1 MNLHSFTALIMAR
14 RWLTVLL
21 ALALMAVLAA
31 GAQFIVPVDV
41 DFRNHFNEDD
51 PHLVALERLEDTYA
65 ISDTAF
71 VAVAP
76 KTGGVFTREA
86 LVAVEELTERLWQT
100 PYVTRVDSIANYS
113 HSRGVGDE
121 LIVSPLIDDAG
132 SLDDDAMRRAR
143 EIALGTE
150 EVSGRLVS
158 RDGRVAA
165 LIVSMALPDENRQA
179 AKAEVVDSLRAA
191 AAAERAKHS
200 TIEYHLTG
208 ELFLNRSIRDALDE
222 DMGVLGP
229 VAFGTMLVVATVML
243 RSLWGIVSIVVM
255 VVAVLLSGLGFAG
268 WAGLTLYGESGAA
281 LFVLMAV
288 TVAHAVHIIE
298 AVRAGMRRGMDR
310 REAAIHAV
318 EFNIWPVFLTSLTTA
333 IGFLS
338 LNYSEMPPFR
348 VMGNIVAFGSIC
360 AFVYA
365 VTLLPALISLMPMR
379 AGRGDE
385 GKPGVFDSFGRFV
398 VSRHLTLLWSFA
410 IVVVVSIAGISRI
423 ELNENHNELLDRS
436 YEYRRSADFIARNFG
451 GLEPFEYSLRAGG
464 ADGVTDAEYLRKVD
478 AFAAWLR
485 SQPEVTHVFSIAD
498 IMKRL
503 NKNLNGDE
511 PAFYRVPDDSDL
523 AAQYLLLYE
532 FSLPVGLDLNN
543 LIDVERSAT
552 RMTAVLRN
560 LAVGEKIALDD
571 RAQAWLRENAPGME
585 TGASGV
591 TIVGAYSI
599 KRNIENMLIGTVIAM
614 GIVSLLLVFVFRSL
628 RHGLISLIPNFVP
641 AAMAMG
647 LWGYAVKE
655 VGVAASVVTALAFGI
670 IVDDTIHFMTKYLR
684 GRKEGLLPSES
695 VQSAFGTVGK
705 ALLATT
711 VVFAI
716 GFMVFGASGMANNQ
730 ALGLL
735 MGITVVVALVADF
748 LFLPPLLMALDGT
761 RETAAQIGERLR
773 REIERTR

>member
-1 MNLHSFTALIMAR
+1 M
-14 RWLTVLL
+14 
-21 ALALMAVLAA
+21 
-31 GAQFIVPVDV
+31 
-41 DFRNHFNEDD
+41 
-51 PHLVALERLEDTYA
+51 
-65 ISDTAF
+65 
-71 VAVAP
+71 
-76 KTGGVFTREA
+76 
-86 LVAVEELTERLWQT
+86 
-100 PYVTRVDSIANYS
+100 
-113 HSRGVGDE
+113 
-121 LIVSPLIDDAG
+121 
-132 SLDDDAMRRAR
+132 
-143 EIALGTE
+143 
-150 EVSGRLVS
+150 
-158 RDGRVAA
+158 
-165 LIVSMALPDENRQA
+165 
-179 AKAEVVDSLRAA
+179 
-191 AAAERAKHS
+191 
-200 TIEYHLTG
+200 
-208 ELFLNRSIRDALDE
+208 
-222 DMGVLGP
+222 
-229 VAFGTMLVVATVML
+229 
-243 RSLWGIVSIVVM
+243 
-255 VVAVLLSGLGFAG
+255 
-268 WAGLTLYGESGAA
+268 
-281 LFVLMAV
+281 
-288 TVAHAVHIIE
+288 
-298 AVRAGMRRGMDR
+298 
-310 REAAIHAV
+310 
-318 EFNIWPVFLTSLTTA
+318 
-333 IGFLS
+333 
-338 LNYSEMPPFR
+338 
-348 VMGNIVAFGSIC
+348 
-360 AFVYA
+360 
-365 VTLLPALISLMPMR
+365 
-379 AGRGDE
+379 
-385 GKPGVFDSFGRFV
+385 

-571 RAQAWLRENAPGME
+571 RAQAWLRKNAPGME

-684 GRKEGLLPSES
+684 GREGR
-695 VQSAFGTVGK
+695 A
-705 ALLATT
+705 A
-711 VVFAI
+711 
-716 GFMVFGASGMANNQ
+716 
-730 ALGLL
+730 ALGVRAVGVRHGGQGAAGDDRRVRDRVHGVRRVGDGEQPGARPADGDHGRRRPGSGLP
-735 MGITVVVALVADF
+735 VPAAVADG
-748 LFLPPLLMALDGT
+748 AGRHQGNRRADRG
-761 RETAAQIGERLR
+761 TAAA
-773 REIERTR
+773 

>member
-1 MNLHSFTALIMAR
+1 MDLNSFTALIMAR
-14 RWLTVLL
+14 RWLTILLSLVLV
-21 ALALMAVLAA
+21 AALAA

-41 DFRNHFNEDD
+41 DFRNHFNKDD
-51 PHLVALERLEDTYA
+51 PHLVELDRLEDTYA
-65 ISDTAF
+65 ISDTAL

-76 KTGGVFTREA
+76 KKGSVFTREA
-86 LVAVEELTERLWQT
+86 LVAVEELTERLWRT

-113 HSRGVGDE
+113 HSRGVDDE
-121 LIVSPLIDDAG
+121 LIVNPLIDDAG
-132 SLDDDAMRRAR
+132 SLGAEDLKRIE
-143 EIALGTE
+143 EIALRTE

-158 RDGRVAA
+158 RDGRVAG
-165 LIVSMALPDENRQA
+165 LIVSMALPDENRQT
-179 AKAEVVDSLRAA
+179 AKAEVVDFLHGV
-191 AAAERAKHS
+191 AAEERTKHS

-229 VAFGTMLVVATVML
+229 VAFGTMLVVAIVML

-255 VVAVLLSGLGFAG
+255 VVAVLLSALGFVG
-268 WAGLTLYGESGAA
+268 WTGFRLYGESGAA

-288 TVAHAVHIIE
+288 TVAHAVHVIE
-298 AVRAGMRRGMDR
+298 AVRAGLRRGMDR
-310 REAAIHAV
+310 RQAAVHAV

-338 LNYSEMPPFR
+338 LNFSEMPPFR

-365 VTLLPALISLMPMR
+365 VTLLPAFISLVPMR
-379 AGRGDE
+379 AGRGGE
-385 GKPGVFDSFGRFV
+385 GKRNIFDSFGRFV

-423 ELNENHNELLDRS
+423 ELNENHNEFLDRS
-436 YEYRRSADFIARNFG
+436 YEFRRSADFIGKNFG
-451 GLEPFEYSLRAGG
+451 GLEPFEYSLGAGG

-485 SQPEVTHVFSIAD
+485 SQPEVSHVFSIAD

-503 NKNLNGDE
+503 NKNLNGDNPE
-511 PAFYRVPDDSDL
+511 FYRVSGRFRPRRAISAAVRVFPAGRPRPQQPDRRRTLGDAHDRR
-523 AAQYLLLYE
+523 AE
-532 FSLPVGLDLNN
+532 EPGGRR
-543 LIDVERSAT
+543 E
-552 RMTAVLRN
+552 
-560 LAVGEKIALDD
+560 D
-571 RAQAWLRENAPGME
+571 RARRPRAGLARRERPGMA

-614 GIVSLLLVFVFRSL
+614 GIVSALLVFVFRSL
-628 RHGLISLIPNFVP
+628 RFGLISLIPNFVP

-705 ALLATT
+705 ALVATT
-711 VVFAI
+711 VVFAL

-735 MGITVVVALVADF
+735 MGITVIVALVADF

-761 RETAAQIGERLR
+761 RETTAQIRERLKR
-773 REIERTR
+773 AIG